1 MDLGMVIDGMKLT
14 YVRNWYSCVRSINPE
29 TVLAETFLNGTDIE
43 AAGRLTV
50 NVQTFAIKEAV
61 WEVYR
66 SPGGRFN
73 GCKAVPALKG
83 AVAYFNIGKELRR
96 AVGDEAGGMAGEM
109 LAECVRGMIQAET
122 FLYRERGFETV
133 DDYGRYWERHYLNS
147 CRYYSNLDRV
157 TRLWSEYVSNYWRGA
172 NFFNRSKSCSVFSG
186 PEGFNTVGNLSDS
199 FHEMAAVIDFDAAGR
214 VAGCRGGFLR
224 APDRVCFACGSLLPG
239 LKGLALPHC
248 GKKQI
253 GKVIGGGQGCDHLV
267 DLVSDL
273 AKAVAAVWES
283 KAGR

>member
-1 MDLGMVIDGMKLT
+1 MNLT
-14 YVRNWYSCVRSINPE
+14 YVKNWYSCVRRINPDD
-29 TVLAETFLNGTDIE
+29 VLAETFLNGTDIE

-50 NVQTFAIKEAV
+50 NVRTFAVKEAA

-96 AVGDEAGGMAGEM
+96 AVGDEAGGMAREM

-122 FLYRERGFETV
+122 FLYRERGFESV
-133 DDYGRYWERHYLNS
+133 DDYGRYWESHYLNS

-157 TRLWSEYVSNYWRGA
+157 TRAWPEYVGNFWRGL
-172 NFFNRSKSCSVFSG
+172 NFFTRSKSCSVFSG
-186 PEGFNTVGNLSDS
+186 SDGLNIVGNLSDS
-199 FHEMAAVIDFDAAGR
+199 FHEMGAVIDLDTTGR
-214 VAGCRGGFLR
+214 VAGCRCGFLR
-224 APDRVCFACGSLLPG
+224 APDRVCFECEALFSE
-239 LKGLALPHC
+239 LKGLVLPHC

-267 DLVSDL
+267 DLISDM
-273 AKAVAAVWES
+273 AKAVAVVWKS
-283 KAGR
+283 KAGLQELK